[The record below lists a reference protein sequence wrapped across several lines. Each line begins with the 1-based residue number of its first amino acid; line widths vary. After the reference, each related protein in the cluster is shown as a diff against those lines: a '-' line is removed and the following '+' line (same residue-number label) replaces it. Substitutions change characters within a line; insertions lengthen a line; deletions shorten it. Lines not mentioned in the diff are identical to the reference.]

1 MGRLGL
7 LPLVD
12 DGQRGLLLLLLAL
25 QSFQRTLEALIPSA
39 VGRYC
44 LHLHIS
50 DKPSNSDQ
58 GTVTA

>member
-25 QSFQRTLEALIPSA
+25 QRLQRTLEALIPSS

-44 LHLHIS
+44 LHLYSSKEPS
-50 DKPSNSDQ
+50 DSDQ
-58 GTVTA
+58 VAP